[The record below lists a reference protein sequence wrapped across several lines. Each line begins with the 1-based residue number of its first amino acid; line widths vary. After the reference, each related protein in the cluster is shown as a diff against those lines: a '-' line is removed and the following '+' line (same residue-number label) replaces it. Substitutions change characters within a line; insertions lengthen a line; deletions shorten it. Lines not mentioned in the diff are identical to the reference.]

1 MSAIPVNK
9 MLLQELNQLIGIKML
24 TSDFLAIF
32 ASKSN
37 FRGGGFSFSPSADAH
52 ESSPP
57 YLFEKRNVL
66 EKISSDP
73 AILDLPYVPV

>member
-37 FRGGGFSFSPSADAH
+37 FRGGDSRLAPLRTPMKVAH
-52 ESSPP
+52 
-57 YLFEKRNVL
+57 R
-66 EKISSDP
+66 ISLKNEMFLKKFQVIRQS
-73 AILDLPYVPV
+73 